1 MLRVVVGVV
10 VGLGYGVLVG
20 GVMFLLDD
28 RDHSG
33 ALILD
38 YSELFR
44 FLTLLAMIISGSAG
58 ALVGLIV
65 TIFIVGKIKAGII
78 GFSIG
83 LVVIAGVLFTMRMYA
98 DVPWHDRG
106 GLFLLFFMLM
116 IMFPMGLAAVG
127 ATAVAAAGK
136 VGSKLNSQP
145 TNTRLERTRR

>member
-10 VGLGYGVLVG
+10 VGLAYGVLVG

-58 ALVGLIV
+58 ALVGSMV
-65 TIFIVGKIKAGII
+65 TLLMVGKIKAGMI

-98 DVPWHDRG
+98 DVPWYDRG
-106 GLFLLFFMLM
+106 AVFLMFFVLM

-127 ATAVAAAGK
+127 VTASAVAGRFVSNPQRATQ
-136 VGSKLNSQP
+136 QP
-145 TNTRLERTRR
+145 I